1 MFDYVTRSD
10 AEERQ
15 RVRVVVV
22 RGFAVLLV
30 LAGAFSLASGV
41 TAIGLMNL
49 IWGILLGAAEL
60 SRSLGRRETHR

>member
-1 MFDYVTRSD
+1 M
-10 AEERQ
+10 
-15 RVRVVVV
+15 VVV
-22 RGFAVLLV
+22 RGFAVFLV